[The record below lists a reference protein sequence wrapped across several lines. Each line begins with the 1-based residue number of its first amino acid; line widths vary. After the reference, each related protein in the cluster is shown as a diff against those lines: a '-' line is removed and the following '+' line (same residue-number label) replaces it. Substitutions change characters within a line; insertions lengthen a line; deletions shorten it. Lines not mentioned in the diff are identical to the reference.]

1 LEDVLRQAGELAA
14 RRRGSASVHDLIRAT
29 LAGGPASPAS
39 ALLMRTATDP
49 LRLERWRD
57 EPLREASAAA
67 APAPASEARPDL
79 PSGVAEALLARLA
92 QMEASFH
99 ALRAEVAADRRTLGD
114 LLREVQGELQAL
126 RTAPAAPAAIGAPA
140 ATTADWQGM
149 DVRLAAFEDRFA
161 RSSAEVAAGLS
172 GRFEEAQ
179 AGLRHRQEEAER
191 QLTAMGE
198 RQIALEASVRAQLQS
213 AEEASEARERDL
225 DHINEVLDRLRDGQQ
240 TLGENLREWQGDI
253 GIVSNKLQQLEQTIV
268 DALGQLS
275 LDVQALRNASY
286 DNGTRRGQG
295 FKRWL
300 YGTGNVFQSSWRE
313 ETASLRAAAGRPRS
327 ERE

>member
-1 LEDVLRQAGELAA
+1 
-14 RRRGSASVHDLIRAT
+14 
-29 LAGGPASPAS
+29 
-39 ALLMRTATDP
+39 
-49 LRLERWRD
+49 
-57 EPLREASAAA
+57 
-67 APAPASEARPDL
+67 
-79 PSGVAEALLARLA
+79 
-92 QMEASFH
+92 
-99 ALRAEVAADRRTLGD
+99 
-114 LLREVQGELQAL
+114 
-126 RTAPAAPAAIGAPA
+126 
-140 ATTADWQGM
+140 M

-161 RSSAEVAAGLS
+161 RSSAEAAAALS

-179 AGLRHRQEEAER
+179 TGLQRRQEEAER

-198 RQIALEASVRAQLQS
+198 RQIGLEASVRAQLQS

-253 GIVSNKLQQLEQTIV
+253 GIVSNKLQQLEQTVV

-275 LDVQALRNASY
+275 LDVQALRHASF
-286 DNGTRRGQG
+286 DNDTRRGQG

-313 ETASLRAAAGRPRS
+313 EAASLRAAGRPRD